1 MHGHIFGGF
10 IFFNTKTLTKTITSS
25 MKCEFTIFVDFP
37 LNTQHNFIINFNF
50 ITCSFTVSVA
60 FRIAKYLHIY
70 WTCTCLKR
78 LVSNGWDHRMY
89 WKLRYYTVH
98 ASYSNNRCGR
108 KFTRSSRTGVEC
120 LRTLVLQIIKEALHV

>member
-37 LNTQHNFIINFNF
+37 LNTQHNFIINF
-50 ITCSFTVSVA
+50 TSFTVSVA

-70 WTCTCLKR
+70 CTCTCLKR

>member
-37 LNTQHNFIINFNF
+37 LNTQHNFIINF
-50 ITCSFTVSVA
+50 TSFTVSVA

-70 WTCTCLKR
+70 CTCTCLKR

-98 ASYSNNRCGR
+98 ASYSNNRCGQ